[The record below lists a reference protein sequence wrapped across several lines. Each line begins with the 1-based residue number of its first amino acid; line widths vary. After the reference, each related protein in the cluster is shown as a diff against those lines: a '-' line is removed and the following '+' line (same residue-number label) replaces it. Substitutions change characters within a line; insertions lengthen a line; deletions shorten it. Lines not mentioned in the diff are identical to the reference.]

1 MLFPV
6 RQRLRS
12 SLPIGL
18 LVVALGVNTTAGAVG
33 ALQVAELVTACG
45 RSAVIAANHLEPNGA
60 GKIRLAADAFRMT
73 NAILAL
79 FNHSVDGRTTPYF
92 YNSLWGG
99 IDAAAFAQHLQ
110 TASADAAVGIEP
122 STEQEADETFER
134 IALVLLND
142 ILPAI
147 ETAASV
153 GVAVNGMLDENH
165 ENPRWRICL
174 QSLTSLSRTL
184 QVCCE
189 NRNTPEAQRYIG
201 IAVAHTLLTL
211 WEFFRDFNVPPPTST
226 PTATNPTNPT
236 SACAQ
241 VAPAQSTASTT
252 TAMPT
257 AAVTN
262 SVVADN
268 SAANTTSTVVSA
280 SALPVA
286 TVDRPADGSAPIPAV
301 TPAPIQQVTVLP
313 ATSSTT
319 TGATAATTESVVA
332 GSSAASTASTVV
344 PAIAVML
351 QQNRP
356 TPMSIPQTLV
366 LSAASS
372 TAAESASAASTP
384 TPTRHYPVKMG
395 PVIMGDGTP
404 RDVH

>member
-1 MLFPV
+1 MKHFQDAFPDDV
-6 RQRLRS
+6 VSIAPPTEQATS
-12 SLPIGL
+12 SS
-18 LVVALGVNTTAGAVG
+18 VVASSKSSTD
-33 ALQVAELVTACG
+33 QVAS
-45 RSAVIAANHLEPNGA
+45 SA
-60 GKIRLAADAFRMT
+60 MT
-73 NAILAL
+73 
-79 FNHSVDGRTTPYF
+79 TTV
-92 YNSLWGG
+92 SC
-99 IDAAAFAQHLQ
+99 
-110 TASADAAVGIEP
+110 EP
-122 STEQEADETFER
+122 STELAADETFEQ
-134 IALVLLND
+134 IAQVLLRD
-142 ILPAI
+142 ILPAV

-153 GVAVNGMLDENH
+153 WVAADGMVDSH
-165 ENPRWRICL
+165 KNPKVRICL

-395 PVIMGDGTP
+395 PVIMGDGIP